1 VEDLDRQILPALAE
15 DLLLLL
21 LHHLAGPMMG
31 IDHVVADLE
40 VDVLD
45 LALDDEIFDLNNCLG
60 NRCPP

>member
-1 VEDLDRQILPALAE
+1 
-15 DLLLLL
+15 
-21 LHHLAGPMMG
+21 MMG

-45 LALDDEIFDLNNCLG
+45 LALDDEILDLNNCLG

>member
-1 VEDLDRQILPALAE
+1 VEDLDRQILAALAE

-21 LHHLAGPMMG
+21 LDHLAGPVMG
-31 IDHVVADLE
+31 IDHMVADLE

-45 LALDDEIFDLNNCLG
+45 LALDDEIFDLNSCLG